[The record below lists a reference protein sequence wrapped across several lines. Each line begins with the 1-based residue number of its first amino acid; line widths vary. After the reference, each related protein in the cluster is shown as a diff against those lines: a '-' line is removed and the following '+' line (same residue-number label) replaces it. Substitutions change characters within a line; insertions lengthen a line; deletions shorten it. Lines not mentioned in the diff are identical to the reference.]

1 MRVWIVIL
9 LLISS
14 LSGAEEKLGGEIAVD
29 KAWIEGD
36 DVNTQD
42 SEIRRVKLSLKGKF
56 TPKLEYEVEY
66 SFLGKTHWKDVKVKY
81 KTLNGLGIQAGNIKE
96 PMSLDALSSSKDSAF
111 MGSSIIGTFMK
122 KRKLGIVV
130 RGDYVDGE
138 EHGTLTFGIFGKSL
152 DKLLAKKKDGI
163 SIIGRITYALVRSK
177 DSLIHV
183 GASIGRTKYHSKSIK
198 YSTDAGSHLYSGSL
212 IKSKIKN
219 VTKTKRVGL
228 ETAVVKG
235 PFSFQGEYVA
245 LKAFNQKDSYDFDGW
260 YGQLSLFLTGE
271 HRRYK
276 VKTAKFS
283 RTKIKKH
290 ALQVAFRAS
299 KIRLQDKKHRLR
311 EEVDLTLALSYYFK
325 KNIRL
330 MSSYTF
336 AEVMEPSIVKEHIL
350 QVRGLYGF

>member
-1 MRVWIVIL
+1 MRLLFVIL
-9 LLISS
+9 LLIIT
-14 LSGAEEKLGGEIAVD
+14 LNGAEEKLSGEIAVD
-29 KAWIEGD
+29 RAWIEGD
-36 DVNTQD
+36 DANTQG
-42 SEIRRVKLSLKGKF
+42 SEIRRAKLSLKGKF

-66 SFLGKTHWKDVKVKY
+66 SFIGKKHWKDVKVKY
-81 KTLNGLGIQAGNIKE
+81 KLLNALGIQAGNIKE
-96 PMSLDALSSSKDSAF
+96 PISLESLSSSKGSGF
-111 MGSSIIGTFMK
+111 MGNSIVNTFMN
-122 KRKLGIVV
+122 KRKLGVV
-130 RGDYVDGE
+130 VQGHYVDGKH
-138 EHGTLTFGIFGKSL
+138 HGTLTFGIFGKSL
-152 DKLLAKKKDGI
+152 DKLLAKKRDGT
-163 SIIGRITYALVRSK
+163 SIIGRITYALVHSK
-177 DSLIHV
+177 DSLVHI
-183 GASIGRTKYHSKSIK
+183 GASAGRTKYHSKSIK

-235 PFSFQGEYVA
+235 AFSFQGEYVA

-260 YGQLSLFLTGE
+260 YGQVSFFLTGE
-271 HRRYK
+271 HRKYK

-299 KIRLQDKKHRLR
+299 KIRLQNKKHRPR
-311 EEVDLTLALSYYFK
+311 EEVDLTLAFDYYFK

-336 AEVMEPSIVKEHIL
+336 AEVMEPSILKEHVL

>member
-1 MRVWIVIL
+1 MRVFVVIFF
-9 LLISS
+9 LITT
-14 LSGAEEKLGGEIAVD
+14 LYGAEEKLSGQIVLD
-29 KAWIEGD
+29 RAWIDGD
-36 DVNTQD
+36 NVHTQG
-42 SEIRRVKLSLKGKF
+42 SEIRRARLSLKGKF

-66 SFLGKTHWKDVKVKY
+66 SFTGKNHWKDVKIDY
-81 KTLNGLGIQAGNIKE
+81 QALNNIGIQAGNTKE
-96 PMSLDALSSSKDSAF
+96 PIGLEALISSRNS
-111 MGSSIIGTFMK
+111 TFMERSVINTFMQ
-122 KRKLGIVV
+122 KRKLGLVV
-130 RGDYVDGE
+130 SGNYVDGKH
-138 EHGTLTFGIFGKSL
+138 HGTLTFGIFGKSL
-152 DKLLAKKKDGI
+152 DKLLAKKEDGT
-163 SIIGRITYALVRSK
+163 SIIGRITYALVHSK
-177 DSLIHV
+177 DSLIHI
-183 GASIGRTKYHSKSIK
+183 GASVGRTKYHSKSIK

-228 ETAVVKG
+228 ETAVVNG
-235 PFSFQGEYVA
+235 RFSFQGEYVA

-260 YGQLSLFLTGE
+260 YGQVSFFLTGE
-271 HRRYK
+271 HRNYK

-299 KIRLQDKKHRLR
+299 KIRLQNKKHRPR
-311 EEVDLTLALSYYFK
+311 EEVDLTLAFNYYFK

-336 AEVMEPSIVKEHIL
+336 AEVMKPSILKEHVL

>member
-1 MRVWIVIL
+1 MRVFVVIFF
-9 LLISS
+9 LITT
-14 LSGAEEKLGGEIAVD
+14 LYGAEEKLSGQIVLD
-29 KAWIEGD
+29 RAWIDGD
-36 DVNTQD
+36 NVHTQG
-42 SEIRRVKLSLKGKF
+42 SEIRRARLSLKGKF

-66 SFLGKTHWKDVKVKY
+66 SFTGKNHWKDVKIDY
-81 KTLNGLGIQAGNIKE
+81 QALNNIGIQAGNTKE
-96 PMSLDALSSSKDSAF
+96 PIGLEALISSRNS
-111 MGSSIIGTFMK
+111 TFMERSVINTFMQ
-122 KRKLGIVV
+122 KRKLGLVV
-130 RGDYVDGE
+130 SGNYVDGKH
-138 EHGTLTFGIFGKSL
+138 HGTLTFGIFGKSL
-152 DKLLAKKKDGI
+152 DKLLEKKEDGT
-163 SIIGRITYALVRSK
+163 SIIGRITYALVHSK
-177 DSLIHV
+177 DSLIHI
-183 GASIGRTKYHSKSIK
+183 GASVGRTKYHSKSIK

-228 ETAVVKG
+228 ETAVVNG
-235 PFSFQGEYVA
+235 RFSFQGEYVA

-260 YGQLSLFLTGE
+260 YGQVSFFLTGE
-271 HRRYK
+271 HRNYK

-299 KIRLQDKKHRLR
+299 KIRLQNKKHRPR
-311 EEVDLTLALSYYFK
+311 EEVDLTLAFNYYFK

-336 AEVMEPSIVKEHIL
+336 AEVMKPSILKEHVL